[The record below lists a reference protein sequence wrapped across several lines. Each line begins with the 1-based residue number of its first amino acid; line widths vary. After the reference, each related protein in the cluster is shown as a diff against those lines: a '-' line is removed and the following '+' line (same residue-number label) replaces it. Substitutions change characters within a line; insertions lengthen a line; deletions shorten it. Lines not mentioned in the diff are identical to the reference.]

1 MIRETGHMINGGGH
15 DAVPTLRLSHIEKSF
30 GSVKVLEDVSLS
42 LAAGEVIGLLGE
54 NGAGKSTM
62 MNIVSGGLQ
71 PNAGE
76 ILFDGRPVQF
86 ASIPEGIDAGIAFVH
101 QELSVVGAL
110 SVAENLFL
118 GRMPRTSAGFV
129 DRKAMREE
137 AQGMLDAVGAGSIDA
152 GRLADELRAGEQQLV
167 EIARAAARN
176 PRLLILDEPTS
187 SLTPHEVEG
196 FLEFVARARDAGT
209 AIIFITHRLEEA
221 MSICDRLL
229 VLRNGSVVSDRK
241 PQETT
246 KDQIISDMTG
256 KSALFAHEDR
266 VIESDEIALEVS
278 GVSVSG
284 VLEDVGL
291 SVRKGEIFGL
301 FGLVGAGRT
310 ELLETIC
317 GARRKHAGDMTL
329 EGAPL
334 RPRSPAEALQQGI
347 ALVPEGR
354 KTAGI
359 LPQHSVRRNASASSL
374 RGFARFG
381 MVAPRR
387 EAAAVAQELSSL
399 SVRME
404 HDRRPITTL
413 SGGNQQKVIF
423 ARALLS
429 GPTLLLLD
437 EPTHGVDVGAKA
449 EIYDIVRAAADE
461 GLTVIVAS
469 SELPEIF
476 ALCDRV
482 GVLSKGRLAGVL
494 SRSEMDEAQILHL
507 AFSEHERETSDD
519 AQ

>member
-1 MIRETGHMINGGGH
+1 MNPETGHKPEGGGGN
-15 DAVPTLRLSHIEKSF
+15 AAPRIRLTGISKSF
-30 GSVKVLEDVSLS
+30 GPVKVLEEVTLS
-42 LAAGEVIGLLGE
+42 LAPGEVIGLLGE

-62 MNIVSGGLQ
+62 MNIVSGGLK
-71 PNAGE
+71 PDTGE
-76 ILFDGRPVQF
+76 ILYDGAEVRFSSF
-86 ASIPEGIDAGIAFVH
+86 AEGIEAGIAFVH

-118 GRMPRTSAGFV
+118 GRMPRNAIGLV
-129 DRKAMREE
+129 DRDKMRRE
-137 AQGMLDAVGAGSIDA
+137 AQGMLDAVGAGGIDA
-152 GRLADELRAGEQQLV
+152 ARLAGNLRAGEQQLV
-167 EIARAAARN
+167 EIARAAARD

-196 FLEFVARARDAGT
+196 FLDFVRRARDAGT
-209 AIIFITHRLEEA
+209 AIIFITHRLDEA

-229 VLRNGSVVSDRK
+229 VLRNGCVVSDRR
-241 PQETT
+241 PEETT
-246 KDQIISDMTG
+246 KDRIIADMTG
-256 KSALFAHEDR
+256 KTALFSHAAR
-266 VIESDEIALEVS
+266 AITSTKIALELS
-278 GVSVSG
+278 GVSVPG
-284 VLEDVGL
+284 VLEDVSF

-317 GARRKHAGDMTL
+317 GARRKAAGAITL
-329 EGAPL
+329 DGAPL
-334 RPRSPAEALQQGI
+334 APRNPAEALQRGI

-374 RGFARFG
+374 RSFARLG
-381 MVAPRR
+381 VVSGGR
-387 EAAAVAQELSSL
+387 EAGAVADELSAL

-404 HDRRPITTL
+404 HDGRPITTL

-449 EIYDIVRAAADE
+449 EIYDIIRAAADE

-469 SELPEIF
+469 SELPEITG
-476 ALCDRV
+476 LCDRV

-494 SRSEMDEAQILHL
+494 ARDEMDEAEILRL
-507 AFSEHERETSDD
+507 AFSEHERET
-519 AQ
+519 